1 MKGSPNNMK
10 PLARKEGL
18 IVEELPDEVL
28 VYDLDRDRAHCLNE
42 TAAFIWQ
49 RCDGRTTAKE
59 IAASLG
65 KKVSAP
71 VDEKLVWLGLNQ
83 LERNNLLARR
93 AVPPPMLLGM
103 NRREMVRAL
112 GIAAAVAVPV
122 VTSMVAPEPAQA
134 ATCIPAGQSGCVNAS
149 QCCPPAGGGSATCI
163 AGTCGP

>member
-1 MKGSPNNMK
+1 M
-10 PLARKEGL
+10 EGL
-18 IVEELPDEVL
+18 PTIQELTGTTGHKPGMSEP
-28 VYDLDRDRAHCLNE
+28 
-42 TAAFIWQ
+42 AAPGQ
-49 RCDGRTTAKE
+49 
-59 IAASLG
+59 L
-65 KKVSAP
+65 
-71 VDEKLVWLGLNQ
+71 EKLVWLGLNQ

-93 AVPPPMLLGM
+93 AVPPPTLLGM

>member
-1 MKGSPNNMK
+1 MKGSPNYRK

-28 VYDLDRDRAHCLNE
+28 VYDLDRDRAHCLND
-42 TAAFIWQ
+42 TAAFVWR

-65 KKVSAP
+65 KKVSVP
-71 VDEKLVWLGLNQ
+71 VDEKLVWLALDQ
-83 LERNNLLARR
+83 LDQNNLLARR
-93 AVPPPMLLGM
+93 AVPPPALLGM

-122 VTSMVAPEPAQA
+122 ITSIVAPQPAQA
-134 ATCIPAGQSGCVNAS
+134 ATCIPAGQSGCANAS
-149 QCCPPAGGGSATCI
+149 QCCPPVGGGSATCI
-163 AGTCGP
+163 AGVCGP

>member
-1 MKGSPNNMK
+1 MKGSANHTK
-10 PLARKEGL
+10 PLARKAGL
-18 IVEELPDEVL
+18 IVEELPGEVL
-28 VYDLDRDRAHCLNE
+28 VYDLDRDHAHCLND
-42 TAAFIWQ
+42 TAAFVWQ

-59 IAASLG
+59 IAVSLG

-71 VDEKLVWLGLNQ
+71 VAEKLVWLALDQ

-93 AVPPPMLLGM
+93 AVPPPTVLGM

-122 VTSMVAPEPAQA
+122 VTSIVAPQAAQA
-134 ATCIPAGQSGCVNAS
+134 ATCVPSGGACTNPA

-163 AGTCGP
+163 ANTCGP